1 MIYLLIIGL
10 FFYWALQYLLA
21 KKVLYRK
28 KTNWKVIT
36 FFSFFFTDSD
46 NAFFE

>member
-10 FFYWALQYLLA
+10 FFYWALQYLLT
-21 KKVLYRK
+21 KKVLSRK

-36 FFSFFFTDSD
+36 FFSFFY
-46 NAFFE
+46 